1 MKKKYLEMLK
11 EKLNSFLEKE
21 ENEKPIVLDDKVDEF
36 INWYYEN
43 MLKGQDNDLE
53 EYREPIELRN
63 FIEKMAVWYELRF
76 PNDDKEYINR
86 KMFEENIYLK
96 SQIDEDSDIQLLD
109 WAELYNLNAF
119 TNTLPNYEY
128 YFLAEPRYQSLY
140 CHRLKILN
148 NNNNYYYYLTA
159 KGRLRV
165 STLYSSFKNSPIIE
179 IKDNNGKTV
188 KLNDVTAEEFL
199 NFLDSNSI
207 KIASDTREELLNAIN
222 NYKQDCYFKEELLN
236 CVMYRIIERGG
247 NRIGPRRGLLF
258 AQEFNRNIDIPMI
271 YGIDTY
277 DPNLDDF
284 IAKYLEWGG
293 NPNLVCYEN
302 YFDRT
307 KKYEKVEKVTIKD
320 IYDIDKNKKQEA
332 MQNLVNVLK
341 NHAED
346 ENFKKEEIKRLRIER
361 KLNRN

>member
-21 ENEKPIVLDDKVDEF
+21 EKEKPIVLDDKVDEF

-43 MLKGQDNDLE
+43 MVKGQDNDLE

-109 WAELYNLNAF
+109 WGDLYNTNAF
-119 TNTLPNYEY
+119 VNTLY
-128 YFLAEPRYQSLY
+128 YGHNFLAKPRCQSLC
-140 CHRLKILN
+140 CHNLKILN
-148 NNNNYYYYLTA
+148 SYNYDNYYYLTA

-165 STLYSSFKNSPIIE
+165 SKAFSSSKFSPIIE
-179 IKDNNGKTV
+179 IMDNNGKIV

-222 NYKQDCYFKEELLN
+222 NYKQDFYFKEELLN

-271 YGIDTY
+271 YGIDTS

-284 IAKYLEWGG
+284 IANYLELGG

-307 KKYEKVEKVTIKD
+307 KKYEKVEKIALKD

-332 MQNLVNVLK
+332 MQNLINVLK

-346 ENFKKEEIKRLRIER
+346 ENLKKEEIKRLRLER